1 MAILQEKIYSEK
13 EFEEIE
19 KENPSLKLEFLN
31 GTIFNASTTSLN
43 HNKIKRRIVSKLD
56 TYFNNSKCDI
66 YDEQIEVIVQ
76 DETETNK
83 VKPDIFV
90 VCNPYDTKG
99 QSIVSAPLIVFEII
113 SKSTA
118 QHDRLVKYRIYE
130 KFGIKEY
137 NLVEQNGYII
147 QYKLDEDGIYKVNNT
162 FKDNDTYSSCI
173 FNDLKINLTDI
184 YA

>member
-1 MAILQEKIYSEK
+1 MGILQDEKCSEE
-13 EFEEIE
+13 EFEKIE
-19 KENPSLKLEFLN
+19 KENPSLKLEFID
-31 GTIFNASTTSLN
+31 GIIFNASTTSLN
-43 HNKIKRRIVSKLD
+43 HNKIKRRILSKLD
-56 TYFNNSKCDI
+56 TYFNKSKCDI
-66 YDEQIEVIVQ
+66 YDEQIEVILQ

-90 VCNPYDTKG
+90 VCDSYNTKG

-130 KFGIKEY
+130 KFGVKEY

-162 FKDNDTYSSCI
+162 FKDNDVYSSCI
-173 FNDLKINLTDI
+173 FDDLKINLTDI